1 MSEPLIC
8 KKITPAPNGGVYQ
21 GIFPGDNTPKSGT
34 VSRAFATMSGT
45 GVDIEANFIAFSTG
59 LKFPTARA
67 KAAAAKGRALF
78 IKLEPFNPK
87 KWGRLSKA
95 TKRIYVIRKLTKRL
109 NTYSLEDIVAGNFDK
124 LLIKF
129 AKGAKAFG
137 KPVFVSFAHEMNS
150 DWYPWA
156 GNPALY
162 VKAWRHVHAIMK
174 KVGACNITWVWN
186 PDVSSRPD
194 KYYPGRKYVDWV
206 APDGYN
212 WTGTYK
218 ASDIFDGTLQ
228 YLKTLGHPMMIG
240 EFGCAKNN
248 TACLTDFVNY
258 ATNPKNNIKGY
269 VYFNMN
275 KEEKWAIKTKLERD
289 AFKAAIKAAI
299 SRKAG
304 LFSSS
309 IRSGKITLA
318 PITTHKETRFLPYG
332 FTKPHILSPS
342 GLIEENRKKIKD
354 SETRMRTNRTQH
366 TRKIKRIRAGIA
378 FMHEFFK
385 VQIYTAAIFGEHII
399 QWMLHREN
407 GNPKSYLLSRSLNY
421 KIRSP
426 YWRTK
431 VSLLIVSGSP
441 DRKQLL
447 HLQKLGFGNGI
458 QLTPPLTR
466 AQRHKLLFQILAKY
480 PIKAQ
485 TRIQRAEGV
494 DTLLRAEIMVQ
505 LALTAP
511 GKRTTKKYFGL
522 ADTAVKELQTNLKDI
537 FQQLET
543 KRRFMKI
550 RNPFFLAIKKRFLF
564 GKERGVPVQDQ
575 IVSEILFSRGQVRML
590 RAQILQYQAGR
601 LNKQTEVFK
610 KLQNAYQ
617 MLQSAVPYLQ
627 GIHYQQVK
635 RMAAASLIMMGFIA
649 KDLEGTNILKLSTN
663 KVYRELRK
671 WELEVYGKNKAGK
684 RSYLPF
690 FRAAKVLTKGLPNES
705 VLNWIA
711 AYNKKVPKR
720 SKQSAWLKQINAYTR
735 IWLAKLELVSLQE
748 KRKGHPNHYLKI
760 QKKKI
765 KIIER
770 MLRIVAKSGIDPD
783 ILSDVLTALS
793 ETLAQQGFMTLNLG
807 SRSRRIITKKEIV
820 AIFGK
825 NDPSWKAF
833 FENPNDF
840 NLIFKRDIKT
850 EIKTKIT
857 DVAKRNKLLSLLSKA
872 DKTNSFLFR
881 AKAYLLKALKHAS
894 PQTKAEINLWLAKIL
909 YVEAGNK
916 DTVGER
922 RKTLV
927 IAQQHI
933 TAALKPDVLR
943 GPQLSYSLQTQGEIY
958 MLAKKLG
965 DALTEIDKAIKIFP
979 QNYGA
984 RSIQADIYSQQGR
997 HQLAITKY
1005 NELLAAIKTTFPHPD
1020 LKARIKLGIA
1030 EAKMRKGEN
1039 YSEKNVL
1046 ALELAVPA
1054 VLNNQALGSYLI
1066 TRAISALIEAYG
1078 TNEDWHDKI
1087 IIITKYL
1094 LGQDIENGSL
1104 PKALKDALAKIKDVA
1119 SVYPRFRAIL
1129 YLKLAEALIWRKK
1142 FTEATKLLNG
1152 DGIPKPLLDK
1162 VIKKDSELYPA
1173 YLLVKAELT
1182 MRKTRTV
1189 GSVMNIDLQKAI
1201 FQARDDELDPDLYTR
1216 LILDQLE
1223 GFSYEKNFK
1232 RMIMLA
1238 RAYQRGHLKKIEK
1251 MFAEKGRPI
1260 SFLKF
1265 KYKLQLKIANAYSW
1279 LAGRL
1284 GRKGKAA
1291 LSTKYYK
1298 ASLRELTRILAATQS
1313 IANDPPYG
1321 DLKKLFQGQA
1331 YVSRGDI
1338 YLADWKNPKFTPSKG
1353 KEWKTEKYD
1362 LSEEW
1367 YVKAKIT
1374 LEGLKEHSKDA
1385 KIALTATFFGL
1396 GELYRFAK
1404 GKRNYQRSNA
1414 SYEAAEGWAL
1424 KLPVLNEDRDILM
1437 TKINFGWAKLEQQ
1450 EGNNSL
1456 AWIRLSKALKLYKR
1470 ILVPPEELKGPL
1482 LRMKQDVYEPHIT
1495 TSFEM
1500 FNDVSAIETRLGL
1513 TFRLPV
1519 WRDQLTLYAEN
1530 FTDHRTDIRGR
1541 STVNNTYLGVKLKPD
1556 FLKKQVTLDFK
1567 WKALIPKY
1575 LPLRLGG
1582 AKNASS
1588 VKPLYFRRPDIGLSL
1603 SYWGKYFT
1611 AAYSWNKNI
1620 ENKLLDTH
1628 YLSIMGNIG
1637 ATKNPFA
1644 QIKVGLILNLYNFVF
1659 LNSTGN
1665 EETRGRRS
1673 LALGLNYELDLA
1685 ELLKPRISHNL
1696 IKLRAFLNIP
1706 IYEREDNPANDII
1719 THRTI
1724 GSGPWQW
1731 GLGLEY
1737 NMGRYGRIQLTG
1749 NVSHQNTPSFNYWS
1763 WGLGFN
1769 WLLRF

>member
-1 MSEPLIC
+1 MSEPLMC

-21 GIFPGDNTPKSGT
+21 GIFPGDNTPKSGKT
-34 VSRAFATMSGT
+34 ADTFAAMSGT

-59 LKFPTARA
+59 LNFPTARA
-67 KAAAAKGRALF
+67 KTAAAKGRALF

-87 KWGRLSKA
+87 KWKRLSKA
-95 TKRIYVIRKLTKRL
+95 KKRLYVIQKLTKLL
-109 NTYSLEDIVAGNFDK
+109 NKYSLEDIVAGKFDQ

-162 VKAWRHVHAIMK
+162 IKAWRHVHAVMK
-174 KVGACNITWVWN
+174 KAGACNITWVWN

-258 ATNPKNNIKGY
+258 ATNPKNKIKGY

-275 KEEKWAIKTKLERD
+275 KEEKWGIKTKLEKS
-289 AFKAAIKAAI
+289 AYKAALSKYT
-299 SRKAG
+299 S
-304 LFSSS
+304 LFSSN

-332 FTKPHILSPS
+332 FTRPHILSPG
-342 GLIEENRKKIKD
+342 GLIEENSKKIKD
-354 SETRMRTNRTQH
+354 SETRMRTNRAQH
-366 TRKIKRIRAGIA
+366 TRKMDRINAGIA
-378 FMHEFFK
+378 FMHEYFK

-431 VSLLIVSGSP
+431 VALLIVSGSP
-441 DRKQLL
+441 DRKQIR
-447 HLQKLGFGNGI
+447 HIQKLGFGRGLK
-458 QLTPPLTR
+458 LTPPLTR
-466 AQRHKLLFQILAKY
+466 NQRHKLLFQILAKY
-480 PIKAQ
+480 PKKAQ

-494 DTLLRAEIMVQ
+494 DALLRAEIMVQ

-511 GKRTTKKYFGL
+511 DKAATKKYFKL
-522 ADTAVKELQTNLKDI
+522 ADDAISALQTNLKDI
-537 FQQLET
+537 FDQLRT
-543 KRRFMKI
+543 KRKFMKI

-610 KLQNAYQ
+610 KLQKAYK
-617 MLQSAVPYLQ
+617 MLQASVPYLQ

-635 RMAAASLIMMGFIA
+635 RMAAACLIQMGFIA
-649 KDLEGTNILKLSTN
+649 KDLEGTNILKLGTD
-663 KVYRELRK
+663 KVFRQLRK
-671 WELEVYGKNKAGK
+671 WELEVYGRNKVGK
-684 RSYLPF
+684 RSYTAF
-690 FRAAKVLTKGLPNES
+690 FRAAKVLTRGLPNES

-711 AYNKKVPKR
+711 AYNKQVPKP
-720 SKQSAWLKQINAYTR
+720 SNQSAWLKQINAYTR
-735 IWLAKLELVSLQE
+735 IWLAKLELVNLQE
-748 KRKGHPNHYLKI
+748 QRKGHPNQYLKI
-760 QKKKI
+760 QKQKI

-770 MLRIVAKSGIDPD
+770 MLRIVAKIGIDPD

-793 ETLAQQGFMTLNLG
+793 EALAQQAFITLNLG
-807 SRSRRIITKKEIV
+807 SRTAS
-820 AIFGK
+820 
-825 NDPSWKAF
+825 
-833 FENPNDF
+833 
-840 NLIFKRDIKT
+840 
-850 EIKTKIT
+850 
-857 DVAKRNKLLSLLSKA
+857 AK
-872 DKTNSFLFR
+872 FLTS
-881 AKAYLLKALKHAS
+881 AKAYLIKALKNAS
-894 PQTKAEINLWLAKIL
+894 PQTRADINLWLAKIL
-909 YVEAGNK
+909 YIEAGNS
-916 DTVGER
+916 DTTQAR
-922 RKTLV
+922 RRILV
-927 IAQQHI
+927 IAQKHI
-933 TAALKPDVLR
+933 SKALGPDILR
-943 GPQLSYSLQTQGEIY
+943 GPQLSYALQTQGEIY
-958 MLAKKLG
+958 LLQKKLSK
-965 DALTEIDKAIKIFP
+965 ALVEINKAINIFP

-984 RSIQADIYSQQGR
+984 RAIRADIYSQQGH
-997 HQLAITKY
+997 HQLAIDKY
-1005 NELLAAIKTTFPHPD
+1005 NALLAAIRKSFPHPD

-1039 YSEKNVL
+1039 YSNKNVA
-1046 ALELAVPA
+1046 ALELAVPD
-1054 VLNNQALGSYLI
+1054 VLNNQAVGSFLI

-1087 IIITKYL
+1087 IFITKYL
-1094 LGQDIENGSL
+1094 LGQKVENGSL
-1104 PKALKDALAKIKDVA
+1104 PKALKDSLTKIKDVA
-1119 SVYPRFRAIL
+1119 NVYPRFRAIL
-1129 YLKLAEALIWRKK
+1129 YLKLAETLIWRKK
-1142 FTEATKLLNG
+1142 FAEASKVSNG
-1152 DGIPKPLLDK
+1152 DGIPKALLDQ

-1182 MRKTRTV
+1182 MRKTRTS
-1189 GSVMNIDLQKAI
+1189 GSVMKLSLQRAI
-1201 FQARDDELDPDLYTR
+1201 FQARQEDLDPNLYTR
-1216 LILDQLE
+1216 LILDQME
-1223 GFSYEKNFK
+1223 GLSYEKRFK
-1232 RMIMLA
+1232 KMVELGLK
-1238 RAYQRGHLKKIEK
+1238 YQKYHLGKIKKL
-1251 MFAEKGRPI
+1251 FTLKGRPI

-1265 KYKLQLKIANAYSW
+1265 KYKLWLKIANAYSW
-1279 LAGRL
+1279 LAGKL

-1291 LSTKYYK
+1291 QSTKFYRL
-1298 ASLRELTRILAATQS
+1298 SLRELTRILKATKN
-1313 IANDPPYG
+1313 IPDTLPYG
-1321 DLKKLFQGQA
+1321 DLKKIFQGQV

-1338 YLADWKNPKFTPSKG
+1338 YLADWKNPKFQPSKG
-1353 KEWKTEKYD
+1353 KAWKTEKYD
-1362 LSEEW
+1362 LSEKW
-1367 YVKAKIT
+1367 YNQARTT
-1374 LEGLKEHSKDA
+1374 LEGLTEYSKDA
-1385 KIALTATFFGL
+1385 KIAMTSTFFGL

-1404 GKRNYQRSNA
+1404 GKRDYQLSKTNY
-1414 SYEAAEGWAL
+1414 EKAEGWAL
-1424 KLPVLNEDRDILM
+1424 KLPVLNEDRDVLM
-1437 TKINFGWAKLEQQ
+1437 TKLNFGLAKLEQQ

-1456 AWIRLSKALKLYKR
+1456 AWVRLSKALKLYKR

-1495 TSFEM
+1495 TGFEM
-1500 FNDVSAIETRLGL
+1500 FNDVSAIETRLGITL
-1513 TFRLPV
+1513 RLPV
-1519 WRDQLTLYAEN
+1519 WRDQLTLYAQN

-1541 STVNNTYLGVKLKPD
+1541 STVNNTYLGLKLKPD
-1556 FLKKQVTLDFK
+1556 FLKKRVTLDFK

-1575 LPLRLGG
+1575 LPLRSGG
-1582 AKNASS
+1582 SENAAA

-1659 LNSTGN
+1659 LNNTGN
-1665 EETRGRRS
+1665 EETRNRRS

-1696 IKLRAFLNIP
+1696 LKIRAFVNIP
-1706 IYEREDNPANDII
+1706 IYEREYNPAQGIT

-1724 GSGPWQW
+1724 GTGPWQW

-1737 NMGRYGRIQLTG
+1737 NMGKYGRIQLTG
-1749 NVSHQNTPSFNYWS
+1749 NVSHQNTTTFKYWS